1 MSGMQESLAPGIEAS
16 RDFEILADMSPP
28 HLPVAVLST
37 PSMVGLIEGTCLG
50 LTHEH
55 LDEGET
61 SVGTHVCVS
70 HEAAV
75 SVGEH
80 VTVWCRLTSVQKR
93 RLEFEV
99 RVEGPRGSVSN
110 GTHQRAVINTSRFG

>member
-1 MSGMQESLAPGIEAS
+1 MQESLAPGIEDTPGLRGTGRHVPAS
-16 RDFEILADMSPP
+16 PAGRSALDSQHGGPDRGDLPRADP
-28 HLPVAVLST
+28 A
-37 PSMVGLIEGTCLG
+37 
-50 LTHEH
+50 H

-75 SVGEH
+75 NVGEH
-80 VTVWCRLTSVQKR
+80 VTVWCRLNAVQKR